1 MKRSLSL
8 LALAGMASAI
18 FAQAPQPQTV
28 LTPGTDN
35 TWNLDWEGIAG
46 RTYFLQHSEDLVSWQ
61 YFPLIEA
68 GSDET
73 LGWGFAS
80 SADKFFVRLRYTD
93 QPTSNPDF
101 ADFDADGL
109 LNWDEI
115 FVYGTDPF
123 NADSDGDGMP
133 DGFEVQ
139 HYLNPSDASDAS
151 QDADGDGLTN
161 LQEYDLG
168 TDPTNADSDGDGV
181 WDGDENDGGTDP
193 NDPNDTPE
201 SGWIILTGDLE
212 EDEPKNLNRT
222 LTIPAGESRVI
233 VVLVASEEYPDWTG
247 DASEFN
253 DTLTWNV
260 QPGDLDPLEGS
271 IDVNARH
278 GDWETA
284 ETEERTFRTFDP
296 VHIESGM
303 TVTAPDDAPLE
314 VEIDLT
320 ATNIGDGT
328 LPSTVMIGLLPV
340 VPVEF
345 FPLVLDDD
353 GEEVPGS
360 GEPRLEEGQTNEMVE
375 ENPVANRMAHRE
387 MKMKIVDG
395 EILKWKT
402 ITWSMDPLFVHPN
415 AQEPSFRGNW
425 AISLNNNNTYFRTSA
440 HYGTLDFE
448 AGSEAPTPTTATTTL
463 DQNGE
468 TSIRINLPPIG
479 FNKGRVKIEVEDF
492 SGEAAKVAD
501 MEVPAVIVIDPG
513 HGIGQATPSNAIG
526 ATGVSTGVT
535 EHAAALDIGT
545 RMATELRQRSE
556 DEGLLLRVLMTR
568 TGTANINFHERTGVA
583 RENGC
588 DVYVSLHFNSVNG
601 VPLRR
606 HPFGM
611 WDSTGNH
618 NLEEDQALAIRI
630 RQAVQRAIADVES
643 AESRDAPTDGITS
656 ETHEANLQK
665 GLDTCSD
672 STSTT
677 SPNYNG
683 NVPGYTPCRASL
695 IELEWMSNL
704 KADVL
709 FNEGNESLTETA
721 ESMRDAVAAEM
732 ADASIEDIRMQPE

>member
-1 MKRSLSL
+1 MKRPLSL

-18 FAQAPQPQTV
+18 FAQAQQPQAV
-28 LTPGTDN
+28 LTPGTTK
-35 TWNLDWEGIAG
+35 TWNLDWEGISG

-61 YFPLIEA
+61 YFPLIESGNNA
-68 GSDET
+68 T

-101 ADFDADGL
+101 ADFDADDL
-109 LNWDEI
+109 TNWNEI
-115 FVYGTDPF
+115 FIYSTDPF

-133 DGFEVQ
+133 DGFEAQ
-139 HYLNPSDASDAS
+139 YNLNPSDASDAS
-151 QDADGDGLTN
+151 QDADEDGLTN
-161 LQEYDLG
+161 LQEYELG
-168 TDPTNADSDGDGV
+168 TDPNNSDSDGDGV

-247 DASEFN
+247 GASKFN

-314 VEIDLT
+314 IEIDLT

-328 LPSTVMIGLLPV
+328 LPSTVMVGLLPV

-353 GEEVPGS
+353 GEEIPGS

-425 AISLNNNNTYFRTSA
+425 AISLNNNNTYFRTSDY
-440 HYGTLDFE
+440 YGTLDFE

-492 SGEAAKVAD
+492 SGEAAKIAD

-513 HGIGQATPSNAIG
+513 HGGTANVEGSNANN
-526 ATGVSTGVT
+526 ATSPTGVLEKTMT
-535 EHAAALDIGT
+535 LDYA
-545 RMATELRQRSE
+545 RELRDSINDYSE
-556 DEGLLLRVLMTR
+556 ENGLLINVLMTR
-568 TGTANINFHERTGVA
+568 DADVNPTG
-583 RENGC
+583 
-588 DVYVSLHFNSVNG
+588 
-601 VPLRR
+601 
-606 HPFGM
+606 
-611 WDSTGNH
+611 
-618 NLEEDQALAIRI
+618 
-630 RQAVQRAIADVES
+630 VQRASIARDRGADIFHSFHFNATNGSARGTETLIRGVANVNEDEDRDFGQRVLDGILAGIRQYDEDGAADRGVKNYAWSASQQQNVPSVWAVLSDTTYSNISSYHPIRGIIAEVEFIDVPAVDQLLNTGVNASAIRTSIADEI
-643 AESRDAPTDGITS
+643 RDAI
-656 ETHEANLQK
+656 
-665 GLDTCSD
+665 
-672 STSTT
+672 
-677 SPNYNG
+677 
-683 NVPGYTPCRASL
+683 
-695 IELEWMSNL
+695 
-704 KADVL
+704 
-709 FNEGNESLTETA
+709 
-721 ESMRDAVAAEM
+721 
-732 ADASIEDIRMQPE
+732 IEDIKNQPE